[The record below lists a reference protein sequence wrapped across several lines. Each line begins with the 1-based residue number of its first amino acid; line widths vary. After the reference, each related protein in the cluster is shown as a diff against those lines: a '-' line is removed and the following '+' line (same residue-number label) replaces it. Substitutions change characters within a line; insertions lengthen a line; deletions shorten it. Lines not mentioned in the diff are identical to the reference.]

1 MKRRDALSSFGLGL
15 ATMLSTP
22 AWAHNWKKAS
32 LPSNIGFLNLEQQSQ
47 LTALTETIIPTTDT
61 PGAEAIGIPQ
71 FIELM
76 LKDCY
81 KPAEQKAFKKG
92 FDKTE
97 DLAKAT
103 FGKAFAACNTAQK
116 QHILKSMEIN
126 DDPELRQFYSVL
138 RNLSIRAYTSSE
150 HYMINVKKWEFAPAR
165 YLGCVDLK
173 K

>member
-15 ATMLSTP
+15 ATMLSAP
-22 AWAHNWKKAS
+22 AWANNWKKDT
-32 LPSNIGFLNLEQQSQ
+32 LPSRIGFLNVEQQSL

-71 FIELM
+71 FIEIM

-103 FGKAFAACNTAQK
+103 FGKAYGACNAVQK
-116 QHILKSMEIN
+116 QHVLKSMEIS
-126 DDPELRQFYSVL
+126 DDAELRKFYSLL
-138 RNLSIRAYTSSE
+138 RNLSIRAYTTSE
-150 HYMINVKKWEFAPAR
+150 HYLLNVQKWEFAPAR
-165 YLGCVDLK
+165 YIGCVDLK